1 MFILIYY
8 TENNL
13 YLERRSM
20 RKQIIAFL
28 AAVLITGMIA
38 LPMAVVGAAALTNR
52 NSVPVSNS
60 PSTSAAANAPVST
73 DAQAQI
79 AQLQDQVAQY
89 QAALQQADA
98 QLNQAASQ
106 VQMIQQ
112 LLIYLENQG
121 LIQIDSQGHILV
133 TGSSGN

>member
-1 MFILIYY
+1 
-8 TENNL
+8 
-13 YLERRSM
+13 M

-28 AAVLITGMIA
+28 AAALITGMIA

-60 PSTSAAANAPVST
+60 RSTSAASDPSISA

-79 AQLQDQVAQY
+79 AQLQDQVTQY
-89 QAALQQADA
+89 QAALQQADQ

-106 VQMIQQ
+106 AQTIQQ
-112 LLIYLENQG
+112 LLLYLENQG
-121 LIQIDSQGHILV
+121 LIKIDSQGRISV
-133 TGSSGN
+133 TGGSGN